1 MKYWGIEPRYDS
13 GRMIEIARAL
23 EGIEWHSL
31 VDIACGEG
39 LIADG
44 LSWVFKD
51 KDISQFDIET
61 YPEWSHLSIRTEQK
75 DVADFI
81 KEEKKYDVVL
91 FLNSYRNEQDGFSEV
106 KEAFDAW
113 LQRNA
118 TYFITSAREGAV
130 IGNDVK
136 GFKLIIKKI

>member
-1 MKYWGIEPRYDS
+1 MKYWNIEKTYDP
-13 GRMIEIARAL
+13 GRMIPIAKAL

-31 VDIACGEG
+31 VDVACGEG

-61 YPEWSHLSIRTEQK
+61 YPEWSHLSVRTEQR

-81 KEEKKYDVVL
+81 KDEKKYDVVL
-91 FLNSYRNEQDGFSEV
+91 FLNSYRNDTEGFGEI
-106 KEAFDAW
+106 KETFDAW
-113 LQRNA
+113 LKRNA
-118 TYFITSAREGAV
+118 TYFITSAREGDV
-130 IGNDVK
+130 IGDDVK
-136 GFKLIIKKI
+136 GFKLIIKKL